1 MSGAVKIQIA
11 STMCLYALMGKRLT
25 YQKLTGNEDWDSR
38 LAWPGISERGAESV
52 CSPHRVDQARHDTD
66 GLESVLWEW

>member
-1 MSGAVKIQIA
+1 MSGAVKSQIV

-38 LAWPGISERGAESV
+38 LA
-52 CSPHRVDQARHDTD
+52 
-66 GLESVLWEW
+66 